1 MGNSTEA
8 SYVSQKQ
15 IYPCPKNVCVKLEEV
30 SLAVSML
37 SVSKAFWLNT
47 LSAKKKKSEKVTES
61 FGGPPAVGF

>member
-15 IYPCPKNVCVKLEEV
+15 ICPCPKNVCVKLEEV

-47 LSAKKKKSEKVTES
+47 LSAKKKKKVKK
-61 FGGPPAVGF
+61 